1 MARIVIATYMVRYPL
16 GGMLSWALQYCLGF
30 HLLGH
35 EIHLVEKANYPGA
48 CFNPKQ
54 RSMTDS
60 CQSGFSTVKRLLSRF
75 GLGDRLA
82 FRDVHG
88 RLYGVGETGLAE
100 IFRSADLLIDIGN
113 HGAWLPEAREA
124 GLSTVLIEGEPG
136 FTQIKMANAVAA
148 GEPVVEF
155 DYYYSNGAN
164 IGTPRTTAP
173 DGGRKWGHVFN
184 PVATD
189 LITVTQPPDG
199 ACFSTVMNWQSH
211 QPVSF
216 NGHSYG
222 QKDIEFSKFIGLP
235 ARASVP
241 VEVAA
246 AGNVPRDEL
255 RDKGWRLCDA
265 HEVTATFDAYHG
277 YIARSLGEFS
287 VCKNVFVATLS
298 GWFSDRSAAYLAS
311 GRPVVLQD
319 TGFSEHIPCGRGLF
333 AVSDVE
339 EAAAAIDNIMGNYS
353 HHASCARELGVEYL
367 DAKKLMG
374 QILDDIQV

>member
-35 EIHLVEKANYPGA
+35 EVYLVEKANYPDA
-48 CFNPKQ
+48 CFDPDK
-54 RSMTDS
+54 RVMTGN
-60 CQSGFSTVKRLLSRF
+60 CHAGLSTVRGLLSRF
-75 GLGDRLA
+75 GLDERLA
-82 FRDVHG
+82 FRDASG
-88 RLYGVGETGLAE
+88 KLYGFGERQLTE
-100 IFRSADLLIDIGN
+100 IFRSADLLVDIGN
-113 HGAWLPEAREA
+113 HGAWLTEAREA
-124 GLSTVLIEGEPG
+124 GLPTVLIEGEPG

-148 GEPVVEF
+148 GEPLVEF

-164 IGTPRTTAP
+164 IGTPATTAP

-189 LITVTQPPDG
+189 LIAVTQPPDG

-222 QKDIEFSKFIGLP
+222 QKDVEFSKFIDLP
-235 ARASVP
+235 ARVGVP

-255 RDKGWRLCDA
+255 QDKGWRLCDA
-265 HEVTATFDAYHG
+265 HEVTATFDAYHD
-277 YIARSLGEFS
+277 YIAGSLGEFS
-287 VCKNVFVATLS
+287 VCKNVFVATHS

-319 TGFSEHIPCGRGLF
+319 SGFSEHLPCGQGLF

-339 EAAAAIDNIMGNYS
+339 EAAAAIDEIMGNYS
-353 HHASCARELGVEYL
+353 HHAACARELGVEYL